1 MFRFFARLAVWQP
14 VLTSMLV
21 VVFVVLG
28 VFSYLALPIDLMP
41 EIEIPMVTVV
51 TVYPGAGPEEVE
63 TKITEP
69 IEDAVSTIAN
79 LESLISREDMEARRD
94 EVLGLIRS

>member
-1 MFRFFARLAVWQP
+1 MFRFFARLAVWRP

-28 VFSYLALPIDLMP
+28 AFSYVAIPIDMFP
-41 EIEIPMVTVV
+41 EIEFPMITVT
-51 TVYPGAGPEEVE
+51 TIYPGAGPEEVE
-63 TKITEP
+63 TEITEP

-79 LESLISREDMEARRD
+79 LESLISF
-94 EVLGLIRS
+94 SQ